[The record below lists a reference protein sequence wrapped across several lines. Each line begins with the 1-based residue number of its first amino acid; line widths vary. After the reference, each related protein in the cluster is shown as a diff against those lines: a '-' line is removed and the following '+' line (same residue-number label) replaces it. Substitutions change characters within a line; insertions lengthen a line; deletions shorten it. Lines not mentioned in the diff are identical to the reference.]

1 MDDSDKVIFND
12 KHTPDVLLNKGEDKN
27 VIRK

>member
-1 MDDSDKVIFND
+1 MDDSDQVIVND
-12 KHTPDVLLNKGEDKN
+12 KHTPEILLNKGEDKN